1 MKKVRHDQ
9 ILDIYGSSGFIM
21 VSYGSLTGLVPGIQ
35 KQKAAGFFFFT
46 FSNKEFIFIVKC
58 QYDTTQQISGS
69 LKTGGKLFISIPP
82 N

>member
-1 MKKVRHDQ
+1 MYK
-9 ILDIYGSSGFIM
+9 ITLACT
-21 VSYGSLTGLVPGIQ
+21 LTRLVPGIP
-35 KQKAAGFFFFT
+35 KQKATGFFFT